1 MIPPLVSEA
10 SSSIKL
16 SANLGGKRSESDER
30 DGIFCGTHGM
40 ELGIGLPP
48 EPNGPV
54 PHQAGV
60 LFFTPTRAPRQTL
73 WRILFVLLYYRSSSF
88 SVCLEYLGKLSALAL
103 RILSGAVIR
112 ASQSLFG
119 LRVGEILP
127 DWEGD

>member
-60 LFFTPTRAPRQTL
+60 LFLLLRGHRAR
-73 WRILFVLLYYRSSSF
+73 RF
-88 SVCLEYLGKLSALAL
+88 
-103 RILSGAVIR
+103 GAF
-112 ASQSLFG
+112 SLFYCTIG
-119 LRVGEILP
+119 VVLFQYAWST
-127 DWEGD
+127 WES